1 MAENH
6 ATTSP
11 SVLPGVAKR
20 LFAPDVLRGLIIAW
34 MALDHA
40 NIFIAHKHPP
50 AEMWG
55 GTFPVYYDVLAFLTR
70 FVTHFCAPGF
80 FFLMGVGMALFA
92 ASRQDRGWSKWQV
105 LRHFLIR
112 GSAIIALKLLVVN
125 RIWELS
131 PDGWGIQTYIGVLFA
146 LGANM
151 ILGSFLLRLKPG
163 YLLGMSAVL
172 LVGMEFLVPDPSSW
186 GPGRSALELI
196 LLVPGG
202 INAPAG
208 GAALWS
214 NYPVLPWSELVIF
227 GIAFGGWL
235 ARDPLKA
242 YSRAWKFGLSFL
254 LVFVVVRYLDGFG
267 NIRPRMGDTWM
278 DFLNPVKYPPSITFT
293 LMTTGVNLLLL
304 WVFSKVIGWAA
315 RLSQVLVVFGRAPLF
330 FYVMHLLI
338 YAWLGYVL
346 TPQGTS
352 IVAMYPLWLLGLV
365 ILYPLCL
372 WYGQLK
378 HTKPARLVLQFL

>member
-6 ATTSP
+6 ATNSP
-11 SVLPGVAKR
+11 SGFKEFVPR
-20 LFAPDVLRGLIIAW
+20 LFAPDALRGLIIVW

-55 GTFPVYYDVLAFLTR
+55 GTFPVYYDVLTFLTR

-80 FFLMGVGMALFA
+80 FFLMGIGMALFA
-92 ASRQDRGWSKWQV
+92 ASRQERGWSRWQI
-105 LRHFLIR
+105 LLHFFIR
-112 GSAIIALKLLVVN
+112 GGAIIALQLLVVN
-125 RIWELS
+125 RIWQLS

-151 ILGSFLLRLKPG
+151 ILGGLLLWFKPS
-163 YLLGMSAVL
+163 YLLGLSAIL
-172 LVGMEFLVPDPSSW
+172 LVGMEFLVPAPSLWGPSSN
-186 GPGRSALELI
+186 ALRLI
-196 LLVPGG
+196 MLVPGG
-202 INAPAG
+202 IVAPEG

-214 NYPVLPWSELVIF
+214 NYPVLPWLELVVF
-227 GIAFGGWL
+227 GIAIGGWL

-254 LVFVVVRYLDGFG
+254 VAFVIVRYLDGFG

-278 DFLNPVKYPPSITFT
+278 DFLTPVKYPPSITFT
-293 LMTTGVNLLLL
+293 LMTTGVNLILL
-304 WVFSKVIGWAA
+304 WTLSKA
-315 RLSQVLVVFGRAPLF
+315 RSWVARSLQILVVFGRAPLF

-346 TPQGTS
+346 TPDGTS
-352 IVAMYPLWLLGLV
+352 IAAMYPLWLLGLFV
-365 ILYPLCL
+365 LFPLCL

-378 HTKPARLVLQFL
+378 HSKPARLVLQFL